1 MPFERRW
8 SAVLKACGREN
19 EVFGWHTLVFSEAL
33 FDLITHPKVLDI
45 LEVLIGSDIQFN
57 GDFWVRPK
65 LPNEKLTT
73 LPWHQD
79 SAYMPDTENDIHLT
93 VWLPLVDVK
102 VANGPLQFIPGSHK
116 SGLHT
121 YHRVDGEAFAV
132 PVLPPTSSDS
142 EIDTL
147 EMQKGDLLVFNNL
160 VFHRSLVNRSN
171 TIRWSTDFRF
181 SPIWHLTQRTL
192 ARSDCVSCSRV
203 QKQGMPD
210 IMANVVC
217 TMGSQSSQ
225 RQIRLTDMYGVFVSK
240 IFVFLH
246 LFYNNPSKYNRKQ
259 HALSKRL
266 TITSYRHFWQH
277 IGGSFVK
284 RKNYYSYP
292 QRTADVGHEPN
303 RLS

>member
-1 MPFERRW
+1 METTNSEQFTEQGYLVVKSALSEADLAPLIAVISEVVDKRASELYNEGTISDTYEEMPFERRW
-8 SAVLKACGREN
+8 HTILKACGREN

-33 FDLITHPKVLDI
+33 FDLITHAKVLDV

-79 SAYMPDTENDIHLT
+79 SAYMPDTESDTHLT

-102 VANGPLQFIPGSHK
+102 VANGPLQFLPGSHK
-116 SGLHT
+116 SGLQI
-121 YHRVDGEAFAV
+121 YHRVPGEAFAV

-160 VFHRSLVNRSN
+160 VFHRSLVNQSE

-181 SPIWHLTQRTL
+181 SRTGTSLNELWHEAIACP
-192 ARSDCVSCSRV
+192 ARERE
-203 QKQGMPD
+203 
-210 IMANVVC
+210 N
-217 TMGSQSSQ
+217 
-225 RQIRLTDMYGVFVSK
+225 RQCPTSWQMWRAQWEASPHKDRFV
-240 IFVFLH
+240 
-246 LFYNNPSKYNRKQ
+246 
-259 HALSKRL
+259 
-266 TITSYRHFWQH
+266 
-277 IGGSFVK
+277 
-284 RKNYYSYP
+284 
-292 QRTADVGHEPN
+292 
-303 RLS
+303 